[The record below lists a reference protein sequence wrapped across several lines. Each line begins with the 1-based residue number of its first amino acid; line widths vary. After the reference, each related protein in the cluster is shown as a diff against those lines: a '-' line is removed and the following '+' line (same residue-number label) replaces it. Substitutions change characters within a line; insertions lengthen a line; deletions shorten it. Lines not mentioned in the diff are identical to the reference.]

1 VFEPALSAP
10 FRPTL
15 PERLKSQTRELHLRA
30 ERSAVMRELLR
41 GQIGRPAYAELLFS
55 LRVVYAALESA
66 LQRWRPALRLLDA
79 EVPDL
84 QRTVALD
91 ADLASL
97 GSPPAATGRVAV
109 PAALGY
115 AARLSSMDAAAAH
128 RLLAHAYVRYLGDL
142 HGGQILA
149 PLVRDRFS
157 LTEDGTRF
165 YAFGD
170 DHQVLQLRQQLRA
183 TLAGARLDALQSDEV
198 VAEAV
203 WAFDAHI
210 RMFEQIRSRHPM

>member
-10 FRPTL
+10 SRPTL

-66 LQRWRPALRLLDA
+66 LKRWRPALRLLDA

-97 GSPPAATGRVAV
+97 GSPAETGRVAV
-109 PAALGY
+109 PTALGY

-149 PLVRDRFS
+149 PLVRDRFG
-157 LTEDGTRF
+157 LTVEGTRF
-165 YAFGD
+165 YEFGD
-170 DHQVLQLRQQLRA
+170 DHQVLQLRQRLRA